1 MDSLQQLIGR
11 NLLEIRKSRGLSLDK
26 TAELTG
32 VSKAMLGQI
41 ERGKTNPTVTILW
54 KIANGLNV
62 SFTAF
67 MKEEKTQI
75 TQVKKEQLQAL
86 VDDHGSY
93 LVYPL
98 FPYHPQKKFEIHSVE
113 MEPGGKHAS
122 EFHPNSSEEFILIS
136 EGELTIEIQRRE
148 FTLQKGE
155 ALNFQANQEHI
166 YKNLSQQKTAFF
178 VVIYYDE

>member
-1 MDSLQQLIGR
+1 MDSLQRLIGK
-11 NLLEIRKSRGLSLDK
+11 NLFDIRKSRGLSLDK

-41 ERGKTNPTVTILW
+41 ERGKTNPTVTTLW

-62 SFTAF
+62 SFSAF

-86 VDDHGSY
+86 TDDQGNY

-98 FPYHPQKKFEIHSVE
+98 FPYHPEKKFEIYSVE
-113 MEPGGKHAS
+113 IQPGGSHFSDVHTK
-122 EFHPNSSEEFILIS
+122 NSEEFILIS
-136 EGELTIEIQRRE
+136 EGELTIEIQSQE
-148 FTLQKGE
+148 FTLNKGE
-155 ALNFQANQEHI
+155 ALSFQAHQEHI
-166 YKNLSQQKTAFF
+166 YKNLSKQKTSFF
-178 VVIYYDE
+178 VIIYYQD